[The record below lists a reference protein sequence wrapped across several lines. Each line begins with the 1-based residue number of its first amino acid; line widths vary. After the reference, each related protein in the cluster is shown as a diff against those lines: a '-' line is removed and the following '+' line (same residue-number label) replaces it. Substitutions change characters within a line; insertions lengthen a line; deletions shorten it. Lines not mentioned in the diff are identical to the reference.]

1 MSSAEKP
8 AAKALRSKRK
18 RRKFDTPEQEA
29 YLNLWRTYDLLRAIE
44 DELFAKFGLSAQ
56 QYNALRI
63 LRGEHPGTL
72 PTLALAGRLVTQ
84 APDITRLLDKL
95 EDRGLIERQ
104 RLAHNR
110 RVVQV
115 GITAE
120 GLKLLAD
127 LDEPVRQCGRKQL
140 GHLAAAD
147 LRQFTELLRSA
158 REPHED
164 QTDPWR

>member
-1 MSSAEKP
+1 MPRA
-8 AAKALRSKRK
+8 KRK
-18 RRKFDTPEQEA
+18 RHRFDTPEQEA
-29 YLNLWRTYDLLRAIE
+29 YLNLWRTYDLLRSIE
-44 DELFAKFGLSAQ
+44 DELFATFGLSAQ

-63 LRGEHPGTL
+63 LRGVHPDTL

-95 EDRGLIERQ
+95 EERGLIERQ
-104 RLAHNR
+104 RLASNR

-115 GITAE
+115 GITAA
-120 GLKLLAD
+120 GLVLLQE

-140 GHLAAAD
+140 GHLPAAD
-147 LRQFTELLRSA
+147 LARLTQILRSA

-164 QTDPWR
+164 QVNPWT